1 MRTTSCAT
9 MSVLALATVALA
21 SRQPDL
27 APRSDLLSHG
37 GAQSRMR
44 LRHKRQLD
52 VGGIV
57 NGLTGPGG
65 AAPGSGSAAGASGAV
80 QQSAATS
87 SAAAATTSA
96 PAPAASTQP
105 VATSAQATSSVPAT
119 PSSSSQASATSAS
132 EQASSSPSDPA
143 DETASSTQRA
153 VQTSAQASSSAPT
166 ESSASEVAS
175 RVTSTVISSAE
186 ASSSTAA
193 SSASQPSASSGLS
206 SSASSTASSS
216 AASASGSNAAL
227 NSDGKSSSSSSGG
240 LPKPALIAIIV
251 VGSVLVG
258 ALAIWYIIR
267 KTALSPSKRFEK
279 RLRSELD
286 FSPNPTDP
294 DLNDHN
300 SYEADD
306 AHLVPGTLAHA
317 RNISGMSDDRPYGMA
332 GQGVAPGYASSLA
345 RSDSGKNSLPG
356 TPQMSEGLGAMPTVP
371 YGGAQY
377 MQQPYY
383 GAPASPPPAGPG
395 YSQEQAY
402 SFGELHRAGST
413 GSQRPLSPMM
423 QIPYQSPTA
432 AQMSYDH
439 AGNGLEH
446 MPTIAINQADA
457 YGVPYRPDS
466 RAQQHY

>member
-1 MRTTSCAT
+1 

-57 NGLTGPGG
+57 NGLTGAGG
-65 AAPGSGSAAGASGAV
+65 VAPGSGSAASASVAV

-87 SAAAATTSA
+87 AAEATTST
-96 PAPAASTQP
+96 PAVAASTQP
-105 VATSAQATSSVPAT
+105 AATSAQATSSAPAT
-119 PSSSSQASATSAS
+119 PSSSSQASASSAS
-132 EQASSSPSDPA
+132 EQTSSSASDPA
-143 DETASSTQRA
+143 DETSSSTQRA
-153 VQTSAQASSSAPT
+153 VQTSAQTGSSVST
-166 ESSASEVAS
+166 ESSTSEVAS

-193 SSASQPSASSGLS
+193 TSTSQSSASSA
-206 SSASSTASSS
+206 SASSTASSS
-216 AASASGSNAAL
+216 AASASGSNSAL

-300 SYEADD
+300 SYEPDD

-345 RSDSGKNSLPG
+345 RSDSGGKSLPG
-356 TPQMSEGLGAMPTVP
+356 TPPQMSEGLGAMPTMP
-371 YGGAQY
+371 YSGQQY

-383 GAPASPPPAGPG
+383 GAPASPPAAGPG
-395 YSQEQAY
+395 YSQEPAY

-432 AQMSYDH
+432 AQMPYDH
-439 AGNGLEH
+439 AGNGLDH

-466 RAQQHY
+466 RAQHQHHY

>member
-1 MRTTSCAT
+1 

-57 NGLTGPGG
+57 NGLTGAGG
-65 AAPGSGSAAGASGAV
+65 VAPGSGSAASASGAV

-87 SAAAATTSA
+87 AAAATTST
-96 PAPAASTQP
+96 PAGAASTQP
-105 VATSAQATSSVPAT
+105 AATSAQATSSAPAT
-119 PSSSSQASATSAS
+119 PSSSSQASATSAP
-132 EQASSSPSDPA
+132 EQTSSSASDAA
-143 DETASSTQRA
+143 DETSSSTQRA
-153 VQTSAQASSSAPT
+153 VQTSAQTSSSVST
-166 ESSASEVAS
+166 ESSTSEVAS

-193 SSASQPSASSGLS
+193 SSASQSSASSGLS
-206 SSASSTASSS
+206 SSTSSTASSS

-227 NSDGKSSSSSSGG
+227 NSDGKSSASSSGG

-300 SYEADD
+300 SYEPDD

-345 RSDSGKNSLPG
+345 RSDSGGKSLPG
-356 TPQMSEGLGAMPTVP
+356 TPPQMSEG
-371 YGGAQY
+371 
-377 MQQPYY
+377 
-383 GAPASPPPAGPG
+383 
-395 YSQEQAY
+395 
-402 SFGELHRAGST
+402 
-413 GSQRPLSPMM
+413 
-423 QIPYQSPTA
+423 
-432 AQMSYDH
+432 
-439 AGNGLEH
+439 
-446 MPTIAINQADA
+446 
-457 YGVPYRPDS
+457 
-466 RAQQHY
+466 